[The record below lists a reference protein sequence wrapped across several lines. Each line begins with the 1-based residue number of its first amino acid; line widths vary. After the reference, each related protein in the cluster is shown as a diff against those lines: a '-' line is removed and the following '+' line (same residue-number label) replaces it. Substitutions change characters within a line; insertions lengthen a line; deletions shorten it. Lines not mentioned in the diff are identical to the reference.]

1 MKNKSIFKI
10 VSLMLLLVVSLL
22 TLTSCVTPY
31 EVDYDGSI
39 TVEVVDLDGNIVKS
53 KTIDFHEGD
62 ILRDLVAS
70 NFDNFVMEES
80 QYGAYVFGIETIKQD
95 DDARVYV
102 ALYVN
107 GAYATSGLDTLE
119 YHNGDTITFKA
130 ESW

>member
-1 MKNKSIFKI
+1 
-10 VSLMLLLVVSLL
+10 MLLLVVSLL

-53 KTIDFHEGD
+53 KTIDFHDGD
-62 ILRDLVAS
+62 ILRDLVAL

-80 QYGAYVFGIETIKQD
+80 QYGAYVIAIESIKQD
-95 DDARVYV
+95 NDSCVYI
-102 ALYVN
+102 ALYIN
-107 GAYATSGLDTLE
+107 KEYATSGLDTLK
-119 YHNGDTITFKA
+119 YNDGDTITFKA